1 VPGRPT
7 HRLSRRALLR
17 GALVA
22 GGGLAA
28 AALLGCDDDELDGG
42 NGAMTS
48 KTAEWAYE
56 GARGPEHWAVLAEA
70 YSDCG
75 GREQSPVDIAGHVEG
90 GLEPL
95 VFSYATPANV
105 ARASGP
111 FIYADYPAG
120 NTLVS
125 AGRTYGLV
133 QMHMHAP
140 SEHTVAGEQ
149 FAAELHL
156 VHADEAGAL
165 AVVGLLFALGEASE
179 GIQAFLDA
187 APPSG
192 ETAEAVAIDPGAY
205 VPSDAACYRYAGSLT
220 TPPCSEGVAWHVL
233 RETRTV
239 SQAQVDALL
248 EIGGGPTNRP
258 VQPLHGRAITL
269 A

>member
-1 VPGRPT
+1 MPGPPT
-7 HRLSRRALLR
+7 QRLSRRALLR
-17 GALVA
+17 GALVG

-28 AALLGCDDDELDGG
+28 AALLGCDDDGLDGG

-75 GREQSPVDIAGHVEG
+75 GRAQSPVDIAGHVEG
-90 GLEPL
+90 ALEPL

-105 ARASGP
+105 ARTSGP

-125 AGRTYGLV
+125 AGHTYGLV

-192 ETAEAVAIDPGAY
+192 ETAEGVAIDPGTY
-205 VPSDAACYRYAGSLT
+205 VPADAACYRYDGSLT

-239 SQAQVDALL
+239 SQAQVDALV